1 MVKIIG
7 FFILVSSVLPA
18 CTSLRPTQK
27 SGEINQLKLLDEYII
42 PFNYQYHN
50 TTVGGL
56 SGIDY
61 NPAKNEYYFISDDRS
76 EKNPARFYTAQI
88 VINDDKIDTVVF
100 LTSTFLKDRN
110 GNFYHNSQ
118 QDPLHTPD
126 PEAMRYDPKRQTF
139 TWSSEGER
147 IVTPAKIVLENP
159 MVTVA
164 DQEGNFIDTF
174 QLPSQLMMSAKDHG
188 PRQNGVFEGLTFLDN
203 YQSLLVSTEVP
214 LIQDGPESGTG
225 DSSGIIRMIRFDIQ
239 SKKPVAQYAYKIDPV
254 AYPPIT
260 PGAFKINGI
269 SDILSVGGDQLIVI
283 ERSFS
288 TGHFSCTIKVYLA
301 NLSGAENIQNKDALQ
316 NEKSI
321 KSLRKKLLLNM
332 DHLGIFIDN
341 IEGVTFGP
349 TLSNGKRSL
358 IFIADNNFN
367 PLEKSQVF
375 LFEIE

>member
-1 MVKIIG
+1 M
-7 FFILVSSVLPA
+7 VSSILPA
-18 CTSLRPTQK
+18 CTSLKPVQK

-42 PFNYQYHN
+42 PFNYQYNN
-50 TTVGGL
+50 TIVGGL

-61 NPAKNEYYFISDDRS
+61 NLAKKEYYFISDDRS

-88 VINDDKIDTVVF
+88 VINDDKIDTIIF

-110 GNFYHNSQ
+110 GNFYPNTQ
-118 QDPLHTPD
+118 QDPSHTPD
-126 PEAMRYDPKRQTF
+126 PEALRYDPKRQTF

-188 PRQNGVFEGLTFLDN
+188 PRQNGVFEGLTFLNN

-214 LIQDGPESGTG
+214 LIQDGPEAGTG

-269 SDILSVGGDQLIVI
+269 SDILSAGDDQLIVI

-288 TGHFSCTIKVYLA
+288 TGHLSCTIKVYLA

-321 KSLRKKLLLNM
+321 KFVRKKLLLNM

-349 TLSNGKRSL
+349 TLANGKRSL